1 MSPEQ
6 PLWQVR
12 RVWGTKV
19 MHWEGNTAW
28 RDISAGSKASTAKS
42 CCREDAHS
50 RSLWDCAGGRLADH
64 RYPRHLLGEHHQQG
78 NHACLACILLHLL
91 VSPPESALAPDPS
104 GCPSMG
110 HIHPAR
116 QGMRVCLLGDRAV
129 PTENFCN
136 IKCLQPQDRKMV
148 IKSLTAL
155 MIQGFY
161 ASHPRA
167 TAWLQHHKPQMCFTH
182 GSSSAS
188 WENPHCKWGH
198 WGVGRSS
205 HPPKTS
211 QAGSNLSARCL
222 P

>member
-1 MSPEQ
+1 MLTIATHGTCWENTTTRETMLALPASYCTSWSV
-6 PLWQVR
+6 PLNLCWPQIPVAAP
-12 RVWGTKV
+12 
-19 MHWEGNTAW
+19 AW
-28 RDISAGSKASTAKS
+28 DTST
-42 CCREDAHS
+42 
-50 RSLWDCAGGRLADH
+50 LPG
-64 RYPRHLLGEHHQQG
+64 
-78 NHACLACILLHLL
+78 
-91 VSPPESALAPDPS
+91 
-104 GCPSMG
+104 
-110 HIHPAR
+110 
-116 QGMRVCLLGDRAV
+116 RVCLLGDRAV